1 MKMAIFGKNQPLST
15 NINLDNQKNHLF
27 FWDKTKQIPIMNLK
41 SQLFFNL
48 DLIIFNSLTLVN
60 LIA

>member
-27 FWDKTKQIPIMNLK
+27 FWDQTNQIPVIG
-41 SQLFFNL
+41 
-48 DLIIFNSLTLVN
+48 
-60 LIA
+60 